1 MNSHSVACR
10 SFLRSATAAGS
21 LPFPGMA
28 TKIVKVA
35 KVVKFA
41 TIVKEILA

>member
-10 SFLRSATAAGS
+10 SFLRSAAAAGS

-28 TKIVKVA
+28 TKVV